1 MRASDAD
8 RDKVADELRIHC
20 VEGRI
25 TLDELDH
32 RLEGVM
38 GAKTIRELAEFV
50 YDLPTITVA
59 RPVDRAQ
66 PTPRI
71 GPPGILPFTR
81 RVLVPAP
88 LARTRDVA
96 LDTIAPALNGY
107 GYELLSQSP
116 AGLVFQRRRRPGPG
130 IVAAILFF
138 PLGLLALL
146 RSPKRE
152 RIVISLD
159 QRGPAS
165 TTMTIHGVASPRVRK
180 AFAGLTFS

>member
-25 TLDELDH
+25 TLDELDI

-38 GAKTIRELAEFV
+38 GSKTIRELAECV

-59 RPVDRAQ
+59 PPAGRVQ

-71 GPPGILPFTR
+71 GPPGSLPFTR

-96 LDTIAPALNGY
+96 LDTIAPALNGF
-107 GYELLSQSP
+107 GYELVSHSS
-116 AGLVFQRRRRPGPG
+116 AGLVFERRHRPGPG

-146 RSPKRE
+146 RSSKRE

-159 QRGPAS
+159 KRGSAS
-165 TTMTIHGVASPRVRK
+165 TTMTIHGVASRRVRK
-180 AFAGLTFS
+180 AFAQLTFS